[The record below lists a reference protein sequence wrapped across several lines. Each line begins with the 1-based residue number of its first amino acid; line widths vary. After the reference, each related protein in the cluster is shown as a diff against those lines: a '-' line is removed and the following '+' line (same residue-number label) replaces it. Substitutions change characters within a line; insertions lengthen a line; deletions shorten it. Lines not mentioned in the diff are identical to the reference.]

1 MAAAA
6 TVKSNKATI
15 TKVGQNR
22 HRPPKLA
29 ALMDVPLAA
38 VGPFTCLGRRVSH
51 IVCNVYCSF
60 SAASTENLPGPY
72 LDKSVRDDGFGE
84 Q

>member
-1 MAAAA
+1 
-6 TVKSNKATI
+6 
-15 TKVGQNR
+15 
-22 HRPPKLA
+22 
-29 ALMDVPLAA
+29 MDVPLAA